1 MAFLALETPSG
12 LFKRP
17 FRWRPLPTTRYTA
30 GGASDRSSK
39 ETSQNW
45 EGTSESRSRSS
56 SMNFWDLR
64 RYHIIREYVF
74 QLNNI
79 SWQHLPLDACS
90 LSRPTDLLVTLVSTD
105 SSSVR
110 FAGEE
115 LLQCQRCFL
124 HKCLY
129 NGGKCLLC
137 FSFFLLLFVLT
148 AEYSQIDICRRQ
160 LSLFHVDFVQNIKW
174 SSRAL

>member
-1 MAFLALETPSG
+1 MTHLGPLYGISG
-12 LFKRP
+12 T
-17 FRWRPLPTTRYTA
+17 RWRPLPTTRYTA

-56 SMNFWDLR
+56 RMNFWDLR
-64 RYHIIREYVF
+64 RYQIIKDYEF

-90 LSRPTDLLVTLVSTD
+90 LPRPTDLFSRQLPFFIVSTD
-105 SSSVR
+105 SR
-110 FAGEE
+110 EE
-115 LLQCQRCFL
+115 LLQCQRVFL

-137 FSFFLLLFVLT
+137 FSFFRLLFVLT
-148 AEYSQIDICRRQ
+148 AEYSQTDIC
-160 LSLFHVDFVQNIKW
+160 W
-174 SSRAL
+174 SIPCRFCTKHKVKFSGTLMNTSGGH